1 MLKGYGGGKGN
12 DVISVGKRGISLS
25 RRWSLELGLQL
36 QIVRMEG
43 SEGQQASEGSAK

>member
-1 MLKGYGGGKGN
+1 MLKGYGGGEGN

-43 SEGQQASEGSAK
+43 RRGSKLLSDPRN